1 MARFMKN
8 GFINICLMFFGIAM
22 ILTLTYAYILYF
34 QVGNITKNIK
44 QELYYSLMNSKLV
57 LNKEELSYGAFDIDE
72 IKLEKRLEDW
82 AREVNKTLINV
93 EKVEIEEML
102 TNISTNKAILKVK
115 LKVTFSPIVKIR
127 DKLSFYI
134 QDEIDLKL
142 LEYN

>member
-8 GFINICLMFFGIAM
+8 GFINICLMFFGITM
-22 ILTLTYAYILYF
+22 ILTLTYAYMLYF

-102 TNISTNKAILKVK
+102 TNISTDKAILKVK